1 MSPNTLIKA
10 GLGFLLGGPLIEIF
24 VEKAGDKAASIF
36 KEKFTFTAFEIAA
49 TYQESYSYALAAI
62 TAGLADN
69 QFQFLQSL
77 THSKVEREFAE
88 QIEQDYLQPFVAQHN
103 LSAPEL
109 RKQLIDNLKKLVDL
123 PPIFKGENRHFTE
136 SELAAFLNDS
146 GTFAIT
152 DLILAQLQE
161 VTELD
166 DTLVAFFSYEELLG
180 KATLFFF
187 HHLLHNDARAK
198 TTLETLQ
205 RECLLV
211 KVDAIQTTQ
220 EQLLT
225 RLQQQLEQQ
234 NASAIAAIQAGNFA
248 KVEQLTPALKRLQ
261 NAIDTVPQRLQA
273 AVVAWQDSHQQFIE
287 FSQRFDNWRHLL
299 DAKVDQVLEAVGTL
313 GDIDE
318 TLKTLLQEFRA
329 FKYKYE
335 LSEHVKARDEFTHQ
349 SPESAAK
356 IEHALATLK
365 RLPVHNYELMNLAGT
380 VVSSTGSVAEAEQ
393 LFLEARDC
401 AQNPPEKALASF
413 NLFQVRLRRQAY
425 PEALADLQSAIE
437 IDPSYALH
445 NVNRYP
451 LEKLLG
457 AGGMG
462 CVFLCRDL
470 DEDNRQVVVKC
481 FWEGRKGARHE
492 VFKEA
497 RIMRKMAGDY
507 VPKPLHWDY
516 ADAIRQEKPYFVTE
530 YIEGALDGETWLS
543 KKGKLD
549 LANGLE
555 VAKQIAQGLALAHQA
570 GVCHF
575 DLKPANLLLKSV
587 NNRLRVKIIDFGLAR
602 VATSLKQQAAKTQA
616 HSGKS
621 LLVQNVF
628 GTLDYAPP
636 EQLGDMRYGEPDASS
651 DVFAFGATLYRLLSG
666 ESPRFPHPSELPDSP
681 ELQLLLLDCLKP
693 NPKKRPAIEDVIE
706 RLSSLLG
713 KVVSSKPPKP
723 EGLMAQLSSLL
734 GKKSEEKE
742 IRQEKKPGTIF
753 RDSLKKGG
761 EGPEMVIMP
770 AGRFR
775 MGDVQGTGDDDEQP
789 VHEVSV
795 KSFVMGRYPVTVG
808 EFRQFVEA
816 TGYKTEAEKGDGA
829 YVRKGGS
836 WEKVK
841 DANWRKPYFSQND
854 KHPVVCVSWNDARFY
869 VKWLSEQ
876 TGKEYRLPTEAQ
888 WEYAA
893 RAGTETDYWWGNE
906 IGQNRANCYDSG
918 SQWSNKSTSP
928 VGSFKG
934 NPFGLYDTVGNCWEW
949 QADKWHK
956 NYEGAPTD
964 GSVWEKGGENYRVL
978 RGGSWNYGP
987 WLARTA
993 VRNGYFSDGR
1003 FDYFGFRVIRGA
1015 DS

>member
-1 MSPNTLIKA
+1 M
-10 GLGFLLGGPLIEIF
+10 
-24 VEKAGDKAASIF
+24 
-36 KEKFTFTAFEIAA
+36 
-49 TYQESYSYALAAI
+49 
-62 TAGLADN
+62 
-69 QFQFLQSL
+69 
-77 THSKVEREFAE
+77 
-88 QIEQDYLQPFVAQHN
+88 
-103 LSAPEL
+103 

-146 GTFAIT
+146 GTLAIT
-152 DLILAQLQE
+152 DLILAQLRE

-187 HHLLHNDARAK
+187 RHLLHNDARAK

-299 DAKVDQVLEAVGTL
+299 DAKVDQVLDAVSTL
-313 GDIDE
+313 GDIDQ

-335 LSEHVKARDEFTHQ
+335 LSEHVKARDEFTHH

-356 IEHALATLK
+356 IEQALATLK

-425 PEALADLQSAIE
+425 PEALADLQSAINLE
-437 IDPSYALH
+437 PSYALH

-451 LEKLLG
+451 MEKLLG
-457 AGGMG
+457 VGGMG

-481 FWEGRKGARHE
+481 FWEGHKGARHE

-497 RIMRKMAGDY
+497 RIMREIAGDY

-693 NPKKRPAIEDVIE
+693 DPKKRPAIEDVIE
-706 RLSSLLG
+706 RLSSLL
-713 KVVSSKPPKP
+713 
-723 EGLMAQLSSLL
+723 
-734 GKKSEEKE
+734 EKT
-742 IRQEKKPGTIF
+742 EKKPGTVF
-753 RDSLKKGG
+753 RDSLKNGG
-761 EGPEMVIMP
+761 KGPEMVIMP
-770 AGRFR
+770 AGQFR
-775 MGDVQGTGDDDEQP
+775 MGDVQGTGGDREKP
-789 VHEVSV
+789 VHKVSV
-795 KSFVMGRYPVTVG
+795 KSFAMGRYPVTVG
-808 EFRQFVEA
+808 EFRQFVES
-816 TGYKTEAEKGDGA
+816 TGYKTEAEKG
-829 YVRKGGS
+829 
-836 WEKVK
+836 K
-841 DANWRKPYFSQND
+841 DDNNWRKPYFSQDDN
-854 KHPVVCVSWNDARFY
+854 HPVVCVSWNDAVVY

-876 TGKEYRLPTEAQ
+876 TGKEYRLPTESE
-888 WEYAA
+888 WEYGA
-893 RAGTETDYWWGNE
+893 RGGTETDYWWGNE
-906 IGQNRANCYDSG
+906 FGKNRANCYDSG

-934 NPFGLYDTVGNCWEW
+934 NPFGLYDTVGNIWEW
-949 QADKWHK
+949 VADKWHE
-956 NYEGAPTD
+956 NYEGAPID
-964 GSVWEKGGENYRVL
+964 GSVWEEGGENYRVL
-978 RGGSWNYGP
+978 RGGSWFFRP
-987 WLARTA
+987 WFARTA
-993 VRNGYFSDGR
+993 NCNRDDSDGR
-1003 FDYFGFRVIRGA
+1003 NDYDGFRVVSSVA
-1015 DS
+1015 WT

>member
-1 MSPNTLIKA
+1 MSPTTLIKA
-10 GLGFLLGGPLIEIF
+10 GIGFLLGGPLIEIF

-62 TAGLADN
+62 SAGLADN
-69 QFQFLQSL
+69 KFQFLQSL

-88 QIEQDYLQPFVAQHN
+88 QIEQYYLQPFVAQHN

-109 RKQLIDNLKKLVDL
+109 RKQLIDNFKNLVDL

-136 SELAAFLNDS
+136 SELAAFLNES

-152 DLILAQLQE
+152 DLILAQLRE

-166 DTLVAFFSYEELLG
+166 DTLVAFFSYEDLLG

-187 HHLLHNDARAK
+187 RHLLHNDSRAK

-211 KVDAIQTTQ
+211 KVDAIQTSQ

-248 KVEQLTPALKRLQ
+248 KVEQLTPTLKGLQ

-273 AVVAWQDSHQQFIE
+273 AVVAWQESHQQFIE
-287 FSQRFDNWRHLL
+287 FSDRFDNWRYLL
-299 DAKVDQVLEAVGTL
+299 DAKVDQVLEAVSTL
-313 GDIDE
+313 GDMDE

-335 LSEHVKARDEFTHQ
+335 LSEHVKARDEFMHH
-349 SPESAAK
+349 SPESTAK
-356 IEHALATLK
+356 IDQALATLK
-365 RLPVHNYELMNLAGT
+365 RLPVHNYQLMNLAGT
-380 VVSSTGSVAEAEQ
+380 VVSSTGSVDEAEQ

-401 AQNPPEKALASF
+401 AQNPAEKALASF
-413 NLFQVRLRRQAY
+413 NLFQVRLRRLAY
-425 PEALADLQSAIE
+425 RDALADLQSAIE
-437 IDPSYALH
+437 IEPSYALH

-462 CVFLCRDL
+462 CVFLCHDL

-497 RIMRKMAGDY
+497 RIMRQIAGDY

-516 ADAIRQEKPYFVTE
+516 ADAIHQEKPYFVTE
-530 YIEGALDGETWLS
+530 YIEGALDGENWLS

-575 DLKPANLLLKSV
+575 DLKPANLLLKSE
-587 NNRLRVKIIDFGLAR
+587 NNRLVVKIIDFGLAR
-602 VATSLKQQAAKTQA
+602 VATSLKQEAAKTQVQ
-616 HSGKS
+616 SGKS

-636 EQLGDMRYGEPDASS
+636 EQLGDMRYGQPDAKS

-693 NPKKRPAIEDVIE
+693 NPKKRPAIDEVIE
-706 RLSSLLG
+706 R
-713 KVVSSKPPKP
+713 
-723 EGLMAQLSSLL
+723 
-734 GKKSEEKE
+734 
-742 IRQEKKPGTIF
+742 
-753 RDSLKKGG
+753 
-761 EGPEMVIMP
+761 
-770 AGRFR
+770 
-775 MGDVQGTGDDDEQP
+775 
-789 VHEVSV
+789 
-795 KSFVMGRYPVTVG
+795 
-808 EFRQFVEA
+808 
-816 TGYKTEAEKGDGA
+816 
-829 YVRKGGS
+829 
-836 WEKVK
+836 
-841 DANWRKPYFSQND
+841 
-854 KHPVVCVSWNDARFY
+854 
-869 VKWLSEQ
+869 
-876 TGKEYRLPTEAQ
+876 
-888 WEYAA
+888 
-893 RAGTETDYWWGNE
+893 
-906 IGQNRANCYDSG
+906 
-918 SQWSNKSTSP
+918 
-928 VGSFKG
+928 
-934 NPFGLYDTVGNCWEW
+934 
-949 QADKWHK
+949 
-956 NYEGAPTD
+956 
-964 GSVWEKGGENYRVL
+964 
-978 RGGSWNYGP
+978 
-987 WLARTA
+987 
-993 VRNGYFSDGR
+993 
-1003 FDYFGFRVIRGA
+1003 
-1015 DS
+1015 